1 MMPRWSVPL
10 PGSIGGPRV
19 VWEPIADREVANV
32 AEVPIVW
39 TGDYDAV
46 IVDISNAKPVTD
58 SVVPRVQLSGDAG
71 STWDGGASDYY
82 NRGHFW
88 HIDQRTQGNA
98 QGYLDLTRFN
108 VPQGNLANEWCF
120 VRLILARPL
129 DPNNKTQAIGWGGY
143 GGGVP
148 DYHTSMFF
156 MQRDAAKRTDGLRFY
171 YSSGNISEARIV
183 AAGLNLS

>member
-1 MMPRWSVPL
+1 MLRWNL
-10 PGSIGGPRV
+10 PMLSNVSGPSV
-19 VWEPIADREVANV
+19 VWEPIADRDGSNV
-32 AEVPIVW
+32 AESAIVW
-39 TGDYDAV
+39 TGDYDVV

-58 SVVPRVQLSGDAG
+58 GVNPRVQLSGDGGA
-71 STWDGGASDYY
+71 TWDGGASDYF

-98 QGYLDLTRFN
+98 QAYLELTRFN
-108 VPQGNLANEWCF
+108 VSQGNLANEWCF
-120 VRLILARPL
+120 VRLMLARPL
-129 DPNNKTQAIGWGGY
+129 DPNSKTQVIGWGGY
-143 GGGVP
+143 GGTIP

-156 MQRDAAKRTDGLRFY
+156 MQRDTAKRTDGLRFY